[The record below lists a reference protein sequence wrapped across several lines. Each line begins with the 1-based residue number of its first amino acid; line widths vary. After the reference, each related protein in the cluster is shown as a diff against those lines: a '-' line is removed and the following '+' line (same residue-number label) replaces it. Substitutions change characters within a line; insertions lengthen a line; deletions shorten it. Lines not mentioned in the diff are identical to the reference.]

1 MGAPGIIAAGGVF
14 RDNWGWV
21 RGCFHFKGG
30 KGFAFEAEL
39 LDVIHAIDIAHHRGW
54 RQLWLEADSTYIVRL
69 LQTRSVEVPWRFLA
83 AWKKSLRLL
92 DDFQFQV
99 SHIYREG
106 NKPADLM
113 ANLDRNE
120 GWWPYALDEI
130 KLAVSLDMATH
141 STVHVKL

>member
-39 LDVIHAIDIAHHRGW
+39 LAVIHAIDIAHHCGW

-83 AWKKSLRLL
+83 ASKNL
-92 DDFQFQV
+92 DDFQFHV

-106 NKPADLM
+106 NKPTDLM

-130 KLAVSLDMATH
+130 KLAVSLDMETH
-141 STVHVKL
+141 STVRVKL